1 MGDIEDDVPPSVA
14 SAIVAAADLAG
25 VGITVARVVDLVPR
39 ARYVNRA
46 AAQIL
51 GRSRE
56 ALLAH
61 GLEAVPPEE
70 RARLLEQMRRRIDGD
85 PVATAF
91 ETVVLHEDGR
101 EVEIHCSVGHLAID
115 GESSIVTFFRDIS
128 ERRAAERARDA
139 SEARLRKL
147 VEVAPDGIIVT
158 RNGAMVYVNA
168 AAARILGA
176 TDSDDLVQRPLAQL
190 LAPRDLEAG
199 HARLAAAQPD
209 HVLPIRVYDVHG
221 SNGKIFTVEAT
232 SLAIEWDGAPARL
245 TFIHDITER
254 VRMEAQ
260 LARADRLS
268 ALGSLAAGV
277 AHEVNNPLTNVS
289 LGLEALE
296 QMLASLP
303 DAKKADALVLI
314 GEMRQGVERV
324 AAITRD
330 LRTFARESDAEPPG
344 ASDLASVLGT
354 VERLVAHEM
363 KHRAELVLDVP
374 EGLPPVRGGPRRLEQ
389 VFVNLLLN
397 AAQSFDPAQ
406 SAAVVRVRARA
417 EGQGVTVEVTDNGPG
432 IAPQIQARIF
442 EPFFTTKP
450 TGSGTGLGLA
460 ISQSIVADAGGELSV
475 ESEPGRGTTFRVAL
489 PVAEHTARLVTAA
502 PSSPRHARILIIDDE
517 PPLAR
522 SLGALLARDHD
533 VEVMT
538 SGADALEHLLAGETY
553 DVVLCDVMMPNVS
566 GIDLYERLAH
576 DRPGEEAK
584 IIFMTGGAFTD
595 RARKFLARVPNRR
608 IEKPFPIAELNA
620 ALGELVR

>member
-1 MGDIEDDVPPSVA
+1 
-14 SAIVAAADLAG
+14 
-25 VGITVARVVDLVPR
+25 
-39 ARYVNRA
+39 
-46 AAQIL
+46 
-51 GRSRE
+51 
-56 ALLAH
+56 
-61 GLEAVPPEE
+61 
-70 RARLLEQMRRRIDGD
+70 
-85 PVATAF
+85 
-91 ETVVLHEDGR
+91 
-101 EVEIHCSVGHLAID
+101 
-115 GESSIVTFFRDIS
+115 
-128 ERRAAERARDA
+128 
-139 SEARLRKL
+139 
-147 VEVAPDGIIVT
+147 
-158 RNGAMVYVNA
+158 
-168 AAARILGA
+168 
-176 TDSDDLVQRPLAQL
+176 
-190 LAPRDLEAG
+190 
-199 HARLAAAQPD
+199 
-209 HVLPIRVYDVHG
+209 
-221 SNGKIFTVEAT
+221 
-232 SLAIEWDGAPARL
+232 
-245 TFIHDITER
+245 
-254 VRMEAQ
+254 
-260 LARADRLS
+260 
-268 ALGSLAAGV
+268 
-277 AHEVNNPLTNVS
+277 
-289 LGLEALE
+289 
-296 QMLASLP
+296 
-303 DAKKADALVLI
+303 
-314 GEMRQGVERV
+314 
-324 AAITRD
+324 
-330 LRTFARESDAEPPG
+330 
-344 ASDLASVLGT
+344 
-354 VERLVAHEM
+354 M

>member
-51 GRSRE
+51 GRSRD

-61 GLEAVPPEE
+61 GLETVPPKE
-70 RARLLEQMRRRIDGD
+70 RTRLLEQMRRRIDGD